1 MCGVF
6 LILSKNKFLNK
17 KKCFSSTKSISKR
30 GPDRKLWNF
39 LEKDKLFIFNSILSI
54 TGKIDKK
61 NRDLYKSNNKN
72 YLLSFNGE
80 IYNYNYLKNKLNEF
94 RNYDLSNDSKVLI
107 NLFENY
113 KKENIS
119 NLINGMFAYIVFDKK
134 DKKLFFST
142 DPQGEKRLYKYEDK
156 NVFILSSTIK
166 SIKEYLGECKFNI
179 NSFRDYFATRHFLIN
194 DKTIYKKISIINP
207 GCFFEYSIKNYTLKK
222 ISHDNPLNWIDET
235 KYRYFDSLNENEL
248 IEYFHD
254 LFLNQLKL
262 MIPKVKY
269 GTVFSG
275 GIDSSL
281 QTAMISKLDK
291 NFIPAT
297 IHHQNKDKITE
308 KIDLFEPYIKKRIY
322 KLNSNIKIN
331 KIDALK
337 CSSEIGIPFLTHDFV
352 GRYQISNYFKSKNC
366 KVFFG
371 GDGADEL
378 FGGYELYKKLN
389 WKKKG
394 SKNVSDY
401 SNFLKR
407 DYVKGN
413 NFSLKKKMENFYH
426 EAYQRYSFIKS
437 YEKNIQSSLF
447 TDYFLSAVSVYNI
460 GTDLVACSNA
470 IEPRNLFIQKIILK
484 NIINLPAKYKINLNS
499 NDKKFILK
507 PLLKK
512 IFLKYFSKKLI
523 FKKQGFSG
531 FPNELKPILKNKNL
545 NYLHNFKIL
554 DKINNFDRNTE
565 WKVINL
571 KIFFE
576 NNKYINK

>member
-1 MCGVF
+1 MCGILV
-6 LILSKNKFLNK
+6 ILSKNKKLNK
-17 KKCFSSTKSISKR
+17 KRCFLSTKSINQR
-30 GPDRKLWNF
+30 GPDKKLWNF
-39 LEKDKLFIFNSILSI
+39 FEKNKLFIFNSILSI
-54 TGKIDKK
+54 TGKINSK
-61 NRDLYKSNNKN
+61 NNNLYNSENKN
-72 YLLSFNGE
+72 YYLSFNGE
-80 IYNYNYLKNKLNEF
+80 IYNYYSLKNKLKEIK
-94 RNYDLSNDSKVLI
+94 NYDLSNDSKVLV

-119 NLINGMFAYIVFDKK
+119 NLINGMFAYVIYDHKYKK
-134 DKKLFFST
+134 IFFST

-156 NVFILSSTIK
+156 EVFILSSTPK

-179 NSFRDYFATRHFLIN
+179 NSFRDYFATRHFLMME
-194 DKTIYKKISIINP
+194 KTIYKKISIINT
-207 GCFFEYSIKNYTLKK
+207 GCFFEYSTKNYTLKK
-222 ISHDNPLNWIDET
+222 TNYDNPLNWIDEN
-235 KYRYFDSLNENEL
+235 KYRYFNSLNENEL

-269 GTVFSG
+269 GSVFSG

-308 KIDLFEPYIKKRIY
+308 KIELFEPYIQKKIH
-322 KLNSNIKIN
+322 KFNANIKLN
-331 KIDALK
+331 KIDAVK
-337 CSSEIGIPFLTHDFV
+337 CSSVIGIPFLTHDFV
-352 GRYQISNYFKSKNC
+352 GRYQISNYFKSKKC

-378 FGGYELYKKLN
+378 FGGYELYRRLN
-389 WKKKG
+389 WKRKGKKNI
-394 SKNVSDY
+394 SEY
-401 SNFLKR
+401 SSFLIR
-407 DYVKGN
+407 NYVKGK
-413 NFSLKKKMENFYH
+413 NFSLKKKMEKFYFDV
-426 EAYQRYSFIKS
+426 YQRCSFIKS
-437 YEKNIQSSLF
+437 YERNIQSSLF

-470 IEPRNLFIQKIILK
+470 IEPRNLFIQKEIIK
-484 NIINLPAKYKINLNS
+484 NIINLPAKYKINLYS
-499 NDKKFILK
+499 KDKKFILK

-523 FKKQGFSG
+523 FEKQGFSG
-531 FPNELKPILKNKNL
+531 YPNELKPILRNQDL

-554 DKINNFDRNTE
+554 HKLNNFDRSIE
-565 WKVINL
+565 WKIINL

-576 NNKYINK
+576 NNKYIN

>member
-1 MCGVF
+1 MCGILV
-6 LILSKNKFLNK
+6 ILSKNKKLNK
-17 KKCFSSTKSISKR
+17 KKCFLSTKSINQR
-30 GPDRKLWNF
+30 GPDKKLWNF
-39 LEKDKLFIFNSILSI
+39 FEKNKLFIFNSILSI
-54 TGKIDKK
+54 TGKINSK
-61 NRDLYKSNNKN
+61 NNNLYNSENKN
-72 YLLSFNGE
+72 YYLSFNGE
-80 IYNYNYLKNKLNEF
+80 IYNYYSLKNKLKEIK
-94 RNYDLSNDSKVLI
+94 NYDLSNDSKVLV

-119 NLINGMFAYIVFDKK
+119 NLINGMFAYVIYDHKYKK
-134 DKKLFFST
+134 IFFST

-156 NVFILSSTIK
+156 EVFILSSTPK

-179 NSFRDYFATRHFLIN
+179 NSFRDYFATRHFLMME
-194 DKTIYKKISIINP
+194 KTIYKKISIINT
-207 GCFFEYSIKNYTLKK
+207 GCFFEYSTKNYTLKK
-222 ISHDNPLNWIDET
+222 TNYDNPLNWIDEN
-235 KYRYFDSLNENEL
+235 KYRYFNSLNENEL

-269 GTVFSG
+269 GSVFSG

-308 KIDLFEPYIKKRIY
+308 KIELFEPYIQKKIH
-322 KLNSNIKIN
+322 KFNANIKLN
-331 KIDALK
+331 KIDAVK
-337 CSSEIGIPFLTHDFV
+337 CSSVIGIPFLTHDFV
-352 GRYQISNYFKSKNC
+352 GRYQISNYFKSKKC

-378 FGGYELYKKLN
+378 FGGYELYRRLN
-389 WKKKG
+389 WKRKGKKNI
-394 SKNVSDY
+394 SEY
-401 SNFLKR
+401 SSFLIR
-407 DYVKGN
+407 NYVKGK
-413 NFSLKKKMENFYH
+413 NFSLKKKMEKFYFDV
-426 EAYQRYSFIKS
+426 YQRCSFIKS
-437 YEKNIQSSLF
+437 YERNIQSSLF

-470 IEPRNLFIQKIILK
+470 IEPRNLFIQKEIIK
-484 NIINLPAKYKINLNS
+484 NIINLPAKYKINLYS
-499 NDKKFILK
+499 KDKKFILK

-512 IFLKYFSKKLI
+512 IFLKYFSKNLI
-523 FKKQGFSG
+523 FEKQGFSG
-531 FPNELKPILKNKNL
+531 YPNELKPILRNQDL

-554 DKINNFDRNTE
+554 HKINNFDRSIE
-565 WKVINL
+565 WKIINL

-576 NNKYINK
+576 NNKYIN